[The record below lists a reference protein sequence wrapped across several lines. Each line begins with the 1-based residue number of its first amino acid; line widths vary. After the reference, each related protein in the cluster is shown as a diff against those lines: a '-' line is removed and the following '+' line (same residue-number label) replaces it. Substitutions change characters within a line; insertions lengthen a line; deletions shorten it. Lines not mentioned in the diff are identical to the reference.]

1 MKMKMIPVKFGSET
15 VELRLPD
22 QTGVFSMPKPKP
34 LLNPA
39 RTIEEAL
46 VNSVATPGLAEIAAE
61 KLKNKPESKA
71 VVVISDNTR
80 PVPYR
85 GEAGILWPVLEKLL
99 NQGFKKEN
107 ILVLVAN
114 GTHRLLSEDELHR
127 MLDERIF
134 EQKITVLNHNCKD
147 QGNLVFLG
155 ETSRGSKVYIN
166 RLYVEADLKILTGL
180 VESHFMAGASGGR
193 KSVCP
198 GLIGEE
204 STYIFHGA
212 PILSSPEARD
222 LVLDGNPCHEEAVEV
237 AKIAGVDYIV
247 NVTLDHQFKVTGVF
261 AGELEAAHRQAVE
274 KIKEYV
280 AIPLEQ
286 EYDIVVTHAG
296 FVGINHYQAAKAGVV
311 SIPALKPG
319 GRLIMGA
326 STTDL
331 DPIGSP
337 MYRTV
342 LHLLKMVGVERFM
355 QLLLSP
361 DWVFIPE
368 QWQVQMWARL
378 FSKIPQENLVYYSPQ
393 ISANDYRF
401 LPGIDGNQFLP
412 ESKRYR
418 GSIQDIPTVIEK
430 AVHEGV
436 TALKK
441 VGKEEISIAYLTD
454 GPYAVPVLKG

>member
-1 MKMKMIPVKFGSET
+1 MMKMKMIPVKFGSET

-166 RLYVEADLKILTGL
+166 RL
-180 VESHFMAGASGGR
+180 
-193 KSVCP
+193 
-198 GLIGEE
+198 
-204 STYIFHGA
+204 
-212 PILSSPEARD
+212 
-222 LVLDGNPCHEEAVEV
+222 
-237 AKIAGVDYIV
+237 
-247 NVTLDHQFKVTGVF
+247 
-261 AGELEAAHRQAVE
+261 
-274 KIKEYV
+274 
-280 AIPLEQ
+280 
-286 EYDIVVTHAG
+286 
-296 FVGINHYQAAKAGVV
+296 
-311 SIPALKPG
+311 
-319 GRLIMGA
+319 
-326 STTDL
+326 
-331 DPIGSP
+331 
-337 MYRTV
+337 
-342 LHLLKMVGVERFM
+342 
-355 QLLLSP
+355 
-361 DWVFIPE
+361 
-368 QWQVQMWARL
+368 
-378 FSKIPQENLVYYSPQ
+378 
-393 ISANDYRF
+393 
-401 LPGIDGNQFLP
+401 
-412 ESKRYR
+412 
-418 GSIQDIPTVIEK
+418 
-430 AVHEGV
+430 
-436 TALKK
+436 
-441 VGKEEISIAYLTD
+441 
-454 GPYAVPVLKG
+454 

>member
-1 MKMKMIPVKFGSET
+1 
-15 VELRLPD
+15 
-22 QTGVFSMPKPKP
+22 
-34 LLNPA
+34 
-39 RTIEEAL
+39 
-46 VNSVATPGLAEIAAE
+46 
-61 KLKNKPESKA
+61 
-71 VVVISDNTR
+71 
-80 PVPYR
+80 
-85 GEAGILWPVLEKLL
+85 
-99 NQGFKKEN
+99 
-107 ILVLVAN
+107 
-114 GTHRLLSEDELHR
+114 
-127 MLDERIF
+127 MLDARLF
-134 EQKITVLNHNCKD
+134 ESGISVRNHDCRD
-147 QGNLVFLG
+147 REQLRYLG
-155 ETSRGSKVYIN
+155 RTSRGSEIYLN
-166 RLYVEADLKILTGL
+166 RAYLETDLKILTGL

-212 PILSSPEARD
+212 LILSSPEARD

-280 AIPLEQ
+280 VIPLEQ

-342 LHLLKMVGVERFM
+342 LHLLKMIGVDKFM

-393 ISANDYRF
+393 ISANDYRL

-412 ESKRYR
+412 EGKRYQ
-418 GSIQDIPTVIEK
+418 GSIRDISTVIEN
-430 AVHEGV
+430 AIQEGMTV
-436 TALKK
+436 LKK
-441 VGKEEISIAYLTD
+441 AGKNEISIAYLAD